1 MAYLLSVLALATVLF
16 AFSPAGM
23 FAIYGPALL
32 LIDLLSLILKVVRCG
47 FARRRPVDW
56 LDSKMRL
63 AIEGLG
69 PELGDE
75 WRAALVWLHRA
86 RVLWGCPIHAAVCL
100 LGLALLGTCLLPLGP
115 ELGDEWRAALV
126 WLHRARVLWG
136 CPIHAA
142 VCLLGLAL
150 LGTCLLPLLHGV
162 PWDAALARA
171 IACGGAF
178 TAVNVAYL
186 VAIEACRWRMHV
198 HVKRARAA

>member
-23 FAIYGPALL
+23 FAIYGPAFL
-32 LIDLLSLILKVVRCG
+32 LIDLLSLILKVVRRG

-63 AIEGLG
+63 ASEGLAS
-69 PELGDE
+69 EIGDE
-75 WRAALVWLHRA
+75 WHAALVWLHRA
-86 RVLWGCPIHAAVCL
+86 RDLWGCPVHAAVCL
-100 LGLALLGTCLLPLGP
+100 LGL
-115 ELGDEWRAALV
+115 V
-126 WLHRARVLWG
+126 
-136 CPIHAA
+136 
-142 VCLLGLAL
+142 L

-162 PWDAALARA
+162 PGDAVLTRA

-186 VAIEACRWRMHV
+186 VAIEARRWRMHV
-198 HVKRARAA
+198 HVKRAHTA

>member
-1 MAYLLSVLALATVLF
+1 MLNLLSVLALATVLF

-32 LIDLLSLILKVVRCG
+32 LVDLISLVLKVVDRRFGRRHFVEG
-47 FARRRPVDW
+47 F
-56 LDSKMRL
+56 DSEFRM
-63 AIEGLG
+63 AIEELG
-69 PELGDE
+69 PELGQE
-75 WRAALVWLHRA
+75 RHAALVWLHGA
-86 RVLWGCPIHAAVCL
+86 RVLVGYPVHA
-100 LGLALLGTCLLPLGP
+100 T
-115 ELGDEWRAALV
+115 
-126 WLHRARVLWG
+126 
-136 CPIHAA
+136 

>member
-23 FAIYGPALL
+23 FAIYGPAFL

-69 PELGDE
+69 PEFGDE

-86 RVLWGCPIHAAVCL
+86 RVLWGCPVHAAVCL
-100 LGLALLGTCLLPLGP
+100 LGIALLGTCFLPPNGFRRWS
-115 ELGDEWRAALV
+115 DV
-126 WLHRARVLWG
+126 
-136 CPIHAA
+136 
-142 VCLLGLAL
+142 
-150 LGTCLLPLLHGV
+150 
-162 PWDAALARA
+162 LARA
-171 IACGGAF
+171 IMCGGSF

-186 VAIEACRWRMHV
+186 VAIQACWWRMHV

>member
-32 LIDLLSLILKVVRCG
+32 LIDLLSLILKVARRG

-86 RVLWGCPIHAAVCL
+86 RVLWGCPVHAAVCF
-100 LGLALLGTCLLPLGP
+100 
-115 ELGDEWRAALV
+115 
-126 WLHRARVLWG
+126 
-136 CPIHAA
+136 
-142 VCLLGLAL
+142 LGLAL

-162 PWDAALARA
+162 PGDAVLARA

-198 HVKRARAA
+198 HVKRAHTA